1 MQSHAAGAGRVALL
15 FSSGAISAA
24 AFALLVDVRSVLAL
38 LALAVA
44 LLGFRSTRIWAALPA
59 GMLWFS
65 LHALW
70 HQHDAWP
77 DERAGETVELTGT
90 IIGLPEQRD
99 GRVRLEFKPDAEGRR
114 AGAPGRI
121 LLSWY
126 RPLEW
131 FRPGETWRLSVT
143 LTPPHGRV
151 NPGLF
156 DYHRYLVA
164 RGIGALGRIQS
175 AALES
180 GSGPLAAPDRFRQRL
195 ANWLQAE
202 TVSLDAAALHR
213 ALTVG
218 DRTAMSPEL
227 AERLRRTGT
236 AHLLSIS
243 GLHVGMVAGLAGL
256 LAGLLATPLIRFR
269 GVPDRKRVM
278 LLAGLV
284 AAFGYA
290 LLAGFSLPTV
300 RALVMLLAG
309 FGAML
314 WRRGIQP
321 GRALLTALAAVLLI
335 DPMAPLAIGFW
346 LSFAAVAVLIW
357 AFSGRSR
364 GTGWLRGLITAQVVI
379 AIGLLP
385 LNIGI
390 FQQWAPTALVANLV
404 AIPLVGLWI
413 LPCLLAA
420 LALFAL
426 GLPAGF
432 MVALSEH
439 GLELFLGMLD
449 GLTGAD
455 RWLAGLS
462 APALPAPG
470 LAAIVIAAVGALWL
484 LAPRGWPM
492 RPLGAVLLLPLLWP
506 AGRGPGSDPGE
517 FELMIPDLGDGQAV
531 IVRTA
536 SSVLLYGTGP
546 GDGAERSLVPGT
558 IAPLVRQGGRDAVD
572 SVIVPYGHRDFA
584 GGLAE
589 VKRRWPGADVIT
601 PDGSG
606 DSRCVEESRW
616 MVDGVGFR
624 FLHPSAALPDLGG
637 DSSCVLEIRSSFGS
651 VLLTGGIGANVTR
664 RLAMRQSLR
673 PVDVLIMPRF
683 GRVDGLDAGW
693 LSALSPTIGIATVSA
708 FNRRG
713 MPHPESRAML
723 RDAGGRLLS
732 TGDCGALSIRF
743 EAGANPLVLSEVSAR
758 PRFWRNSAN
767 CAASVADRR

>member
-1 MQSHAAGAGRVALL
+1 MQANAGRWGRFALL
-15 FSSGAISAA
+15 FCGGAISAA
-24 AFALLVDVRSVLAL
+24 ALAFLVGVPSALAL
-38 LALAVA
+38 LALGA
-44 LLGFRSTRIWAALPA
+44 LLAAFPSTRIWAALPA

-70 HQHDAWP
+70 YLHDAWP
-77 DERAGETVELTGT
+77 EQRAGEIIAMTGKVV
-90 IIGLPEQRD
+90 GLPEQRD
-99 GRVRLEFKPDAEGRR
+99 GRARLEFRPDAEARR
-114 AGAPGRI
+114 AGAPARI

-131 FRPGETWRLSVT
+131 FRPGETWRIEAALA
-143 LTPPHGRV
+143 PPNGRS

-164 RGIGALGRIQS
+164 RGIGALGRIESAERQS
-175 AALES
+175 A
-180 GSGPLAAPDRFRQRL
+180 SGPASAPDRFRQRL

-202 TVSLDAAALHR
+202 TVNLDAAALHR

-227 AERLRRTGT
+227 GERLRRTGT

-256 LAGLLATPLIRFR
+256 LAGLLATPLVRLR
-269 GVPDRKRVM
+269 GWPDRKRAM
-278 LLAGLV
+278 LVTGLI

-300 RALVMLLAG
+300 RALVMLMAG

-321 GRALLTALAAVLLI
+321 GRALLTALTAVLLI

-364 GTGWLRGLITAQVVI
+364 GKGWLRGLVTAQVVI

-390 FQQWAPTALVANLV
+390 FQQWAPTALAANLV
-404 AIPLVGLWI
+404 AIPLVGFWI

-420 LALFAL
+420 LGLFAL

-432 MVALSEH
+432 MVALSER
-439 GLELFLGMLD
+439 GLELFLVMLD
-449 GLTGAD
+449 GLAAAD
-455 RWLAGLS
+455 QWVAALS

-470 LAAIVIAAVGALWL
+470 LAAIVIAGIGALWL

-506 AGRGPGSDPGE
+506 AGRGPGPGE
-517 FELMIPDLGDGQAV
+517 FELTVPDLGDGQAV

-536 SSVLLYGTGP
+536 SRVLLYGTGP
-546 GDGAERSLVPGT
+546 GDGAERSLVAGT
-558 IAPLVRQGGRDAVD
+558 IAPLVRQGGRAEVD
-572 SVIVPYGHRDFA
+572 RIIVPYGHRDYA

-589 VKRRWPGADVIT
+589 ARREWPDARVIA

-606 DSRCVEESRW
+606 DDRCTEGTQW
-616 MVDGVGFR
+616 TVDGVRFS

-637 DSSCVLEIRSSFGS
+637 DSSCVLEISSPFGS
-651 VLLTGGIGANVTR
+651 ALLTGGIGVNVVR
-664 RLAMRQSLR
+664 RLTARGSSR
-673 PVDVLIMPRF
+673 PADVLLLPRF
-683 GRVDGLDAGW
+683 GHVESLTPDW
-693 LSALSPTIGIATVSA
+693 LAAVSPKIGIATVSA
-708 FNRRG
+708 YNRRG
-713 MPHPESRAML
+713 LPHARSRAML
-723 RDAGGRLLS
+723 TEAGGRLLT
-732 TGDCGALSIRF
+732 TGDCGALSLRF
-743 EAGANPLVLSEVSAR
+743 GAVDGLRTSVELSAR
-758 PRFWRNSAN
+758 PRFWRSSAN
-767 CAASVADRR
+767 CAASIVDPQ

>member
-1 MQSHAAGAGRVALL
+1 MQSTAARAGRVALL
-15 FSSGAISAA
+15 FCGGAVSAA
-24 AFALLVDVRSVLAL
+24 AFALLVDARSVVALIGLVAAL
-38 LALAVA
+38 LA
-44 LLGFRSTRIWAALPA
+44 FPSTRPWAALPA

-65 LHALW
+65 LNALW
-70 HQHDAWP
+70 YQHDAWP
-77 DERAGETVELTGT
+77 DGRAGETVELTGT
-90 IIGLPEQRD
+90 IVGLPEQRD
-99 GRVRLEFKPDAEGRR
+99 GRARLEFKPDADGRR
-114 AGAPGRI
+114 AGAPARV

-131 FRPGETWRLSVT
+131 FRPGETWRLSVM
-143 LTPPHGRV
+143 LEPPHGRA

-164 RGIGALGRIQS
+164 RGIGALGSIRS
-175 AALES
+175 AERLS
-180 GSGPLAAPDRFRQRL
+180 PSGPAAAPDRFRQRL

-227 AERLRRTGT
+227 SERLRLTGT

-256 LAGLLATPLIRFR
+256 LAGLLATPLIRLR
-269 GVPDRKRVM
+269 GFPDRKRVM
-278 LLAGLV
+278 LVTGLV

-300 RALVMLLAG
+300 RALVMLMAG

-321 GRALLTALAAVLLI
+321 GRALLTALAAVLVI

-364 GTGWLRGLITAQVVI
+364 GTGWLGGLVQAQVVI

-390 FQQWAPTALVANLV
+390 FQQWAPTALAANLV

-432 MVALSEH
+432 MVALSER
-439 GLELFLGMLD
+439 GLALFLAMLD
-449 GLTGAD
+449 GLTGANS
-455 RWLAGLS
+455 WFVALS

-470 LAAIVIAAVGALWL
+470 LAAIVIAAVGALWM

-506 AGRGPGSDPGE
+506 AGRGPAPGE
-517 FELMIPDLGDGQAV
+517 FELTVPDLGDGQAV

-536 SSVLLYGTGP
+536 GTVLLYGTGP
-546 GDGAERSLVPGT
+546 GDGAERSLVSGT
-558 IAPLVRQGGRDAVD
+558 IAPLVRQGGRSEVER
-572 SVIVPYGHRDFA
+572 IVVPFRHRDYA

-589 VKRRWPGADVIT
+589 AERQWPDAEVIV
-601 PDGSG
+601 PGGDG
-606 DSRCVEESRW
+606 DRRCVESAGW
-616 MVDGVGFR
+616 TIDGVEFT

-637 DSSCVLEIRSSFGS
+637 DSSCVLEIRSKFGS
-651 VLLTGGIGANVTR
+651 ALLTGGIGAAVIR
-664 RLAMRQSLR
+664 RLTARESVR
-673 PVDVLIMPRF
+673 PVDVLVLPRF
-683 GRVDGLDAGW
+683 GHADGLDRDW
-693 LSALSPTIGIATVSA
+693 LTALSPAIGVATVSA

-713 MPHPESRAML
+713 LPHARSRAL
-723 RDAGGRLLS
+723 LTGAGGRLLT
-732 TGDCGALSIRF
+732 TGDCGALSLRF
-743 EAGANPLVLSEVSAR
+743 GADDGLRASAELSNQR
-758 PRFWRNSAN
+758 RFWRPDVD
-767 CAASVADRR
+767 CAASRLGGR

>member
-1 MQSHAAGAGRVALL
+1 MQLRASRAGPIALL
-15 FSSGAISAA
+15 LCGGAISAA
-24 AFALLVDVRSVLAL
+24 ALAFLVAVPSALAL
-38 LALAVA
+38 LGLAV
-44 LLGFRSTRIWAALPA
+44 LLAVFPSTRIWAALPA

-65 LHALW
+65 LHALSY
-70 HQHDAWP
+70 QHDAWP
-77 DERAGETVELTGT
+77 DERAGETVELTGRVV
-90 IIGLPEQRD
+90 GLPEQRD
-99 GRVRLEFKPDAEGRR
+99 GRVRMEFQPDREARR
-114 AGAPGRI
+114 AGAPALI

-131 FRPGETWRLSVT
+131 FRPGETWRITAT
-143 LTPPHGRV
+143 LEPPNGRA

-164 RGIGALGRIQS
+164 RGIGALGSIRS
-175 AALES
+175 AERLSPA
-180 GSGPLAAPDRFRQRL
+180 GPASAPDRFRQRL
-195 ANWLQAE
+195 ATWLQAE
-202 TVSLDAAALHR
+202 TVNLDAAALHR

-256 LAGLLATPLIRFR
+256 LAGLLATPLLRLF
-269 GVPDRKRVM
+269 GWSDRKRLM
-278 LLAGLV
+278 LIAGLV

-321 GRALLTALAAVLLI
+321 GRALLTALLAVLLL

-364 GTGWLRGLITAQVVI
+364 GKGWVRGLVQAQVVI

-390 FQQWAPTALVANLV
+390 FQQWAPTALAANLV

-413 LPCLLAA
+413 LPCLLGA

-432 MVALSEH
+432 LVALSER
-439 GLELFLGMLD
+439 GLDVFLALLD
-449 GLTGAD
+449 TLTGAD
-455 RWLAGLS
+455 RWVAALS

-470 LAAIVIAAVGALWL
+470 MAAIVIAAVGAFWL
-484 LAPRGWPM
+484 LAPRGWPL
-492 RPLGAVLLLPLLWP
+492 RPAGAVLLLPLLWP
-506 AGRGPGSDPGE
+506 AADRPGPGE
-517 FELMIPDLGDGQAV
+517 FELTVPDLGDGQAV

-536 SSVLLYGTGP
+536 TRVLLYGTGP
-546 GDGAERSLVPGT
+546 GDGDERSLVAGT
-558 IAPLVRQGGRDAVD
+558 IAPLVRQGGSAPVD
-572 SVIVPYGHRDFA
+572 TIVVPFRHRAYA

-589 VKRRWPGADVIT
+589 ARREWPDAEVIA
-601 PDGSG
+601 PDPGG
-606 DSRCVEESRW
+606 DGRCVEGARW
-616 MVDGVGFR
+616 TVDGVEFG

-637 DSSCVLEIRSSFGS
+637 DSSCVLEIRSPNGS
-651 VLLTGGIGANVTR
+651 ALLTGGIGPAVTR
-664 RLAMRQSLR
+664 RLAARDTAR
-673 PVDVLIMPRF
+673 PVDVVVLPRF
-683 GRVDGLDAGW
+683 GHAESLDREWLAG
-693 LSALSPTIGIATVSA
+693 LSPRVAVATVSA

-713 MPHPESRAML
+713 LPHPAGRAMMSE
-723 RDAGGRLLS
+723 AGGRLLT
-732 TGDCGALSIRF
+732 TGDCGALSLGF
-743 EAGANPLVLSEVSAR
+743 GAGMRLETRAELSAR
-758 PRFWRNSAN
+758 RRFWRGSGN
-767 CAASVADRR
+767 CAAHAATLP

>member
-1 MQSHAAGAGRVALL
+1 MQPRAGRGGRVAFL
-15 FSSGAISAA
+15 FCLGAISAA
-24 AFALLVDVRSVLAL
+24 ALTFLVAVSSVLAL
-38 LALAVA
+38 LAIFVALAVIPA
-44 LLGFRSTRIWAALPA
+44 TRIWSALAA

-70 HQHDAWP
+70 YEHDAWP
-77 DERAGETVELTGT
+77 DERAGETVELTGRVV
-90 IIGLPEQRD
+90 GLPEQRD
-99 GRVRLEFKPDAEGRR
+99 GRVRMEFRADAEARR
-114 AGAPGRI
+114 AGAPARI

-131 FRPGETWRLSVT
+131 FRPGEKWRIEAT
-143 LTPPHGRV
+143 LEPPDGRS

-164 RGIGALGRIQS
+164 RGIGAQGRIRS
-175 AALES
+175 AERILP
-180 GSGPLAAPDRFRQRL
+180 SGPGSAPDRFRQRL

-202 TVSLDAAALHR
+202 TVNLDAAALQR

-227 AERLRRTGT
+227 ADRLRSTGT

-256 LAGLLATPLIRFR
+256 LAGLLVTPLLRLR
-269 GVPDRKRVM
+269 GWPDRKRAM
-278 LLAGLV
+278 LVAGLV

-290 LLAGFSLPTV
+290 MLAGFSLPTV
-300 RALVMLLAG
+300 RALVMLMAG

-357 AFSGRSR
+357 AFSGRAR
-364 GTGWLRGLITAQVVI
+364 GTGWFRGLIRAQVVI

-390 FQQWAPTALVANLV
+390 FQQWAPTALAANLV

-413 LPCLLAA
+413 LPCLLGA
-420 LALFAL
+420 LGLFAL

-432 MVALSEH
+432 MVALSER
-439 GLELFLGMLD
+439 GLGLFLAMLD
-449 GLTGAD
+449 ALSDAD
-455 RWLAGLS
+455 RWFAAVS

-470 LAAIVIAAVGALWL
+470 LGAIVIGAVGALWL
-484 LAPRGWPM
+484 LAPRGWPL
-492 RPLGAVLLLPLLWP
+492 RPLGAFLLLPLLWP
-506 AGRGPGSDPGE
+506 AGRGPGPGE
-517 FELMIPDLGDGQAV
+517 FELTVPDLGDGHAV

-536 SSVLLYGTGP
+536 SRVLLYGTGP
-546 GDGAERSLVPGT
+546 GDGAERSLVSGT
-558 IAPLVRQGGRDAVD
+558 VAPLVRQGGRTPVD
-572 SVIVPYGHRDFA
+572 RIVVPFRHRDYA

-589 VKRRWPGADVIT
+589 AMREWPGADVIA
-601 PDGSG
+601 PDGRG
-606 DSRCVEESRW
+606 DGRCIEGTSW
-616 MVDGVGFR
+616 TADGVEFS
-624 FLHPSAALPDLGG
+624 FLHPSAALPELGG
-637 DSSCVLEIRSSFGS
+637 DSSCVLEIRSPFGS
-651 VLLTGGIGANVTR
+651 ALLTGGIGASVIR
-664 RLAMRQSLR
+664 RMMLLEAAR
-673 PVDVLIMPRF
+673 PVDVLVLPRA
-683 GRVDGLDAGW
+683 GHAESLDPEW
-693 LSALSPTIGIATVSA
+693 LAVLSPGIGIATVSA

-713 MPHPESRAML
+713 LPHPRSRQVLA
-723 RDAGGRLLS
+723 DAGARLLT
-732 TGDCGALSIRF
+732 TGDCGALTLRF
-743 EAGANPLVLSEVSAR
+743 EAGEDLRPRAELSAR
-758 PRFWRNSAN
+758 PRFWRRAEN
-767 CAASVADRR
+767 CVASDIDRR

>member
-1 MQSHAAGAGRVALL
+1 MRPRAVRAGRAALL
-15 FSSGAISAA
+15 FCGGALIAA
-24 AFALLVDVRSVLAL
+24 AFAFLVAASPVLVLLGLVLAL
-38 LALAVA
+38 AA
-44 LLGFRSTRIWAALPA
+44 FPSTRIWAAMPA

-70 HQHDAWP
+70 LQQDAWP
-77 DERAGETVELTGT
+77 DERAGETVELTGRVV
-90 IIGLPEQRD
+90 GLPEQRD
-99 GRVRLEFKPDAEGRR
+99 GRVRLEFQPDAEKRR
-114 AGAPGRI
+114 AGAPARI

-131 FRPGETWRLSVT
+131 FQPGERWRIVAT
-143 LTPPHGRV
+143 LEPPNGRA

-164 RGIGALGRIQS
+164 RGIGALGSIKSAERQS
-175 AALES
+175 S
-180 GSGPLAAPDRFRQRL
+180 SGPASAPDRFRQRL

-202 TVSLDAAALHR
+202 TVNLDAAALHR

-227 AERLRRTGT
+227 ADRLRLTGT

-256 LAGLLATPLIRFR
+256 LAGLLATPLLRLR
-269 GVPDRKRVM
+269 GWPDRKRVM
-278 LLAGLV
+278 LVTGLI

-364 GTGWLRGLITAQVVI
+364 GKGWLRGLVQAQFVI

-390 FQQWAPTALVANLV
+390 FQQWAPTALAANLV

-420 LALFAL
+420 LGLFAL

-432 MVALSEH
+432 MVALSER
-439 GLELFLGMLD
+439 GLEVFLAMLD
-449 GLTGAD
+449 VLTGAD
-455 RWLAGLS
+455 RWFAVLS
-462 APALPAPG
+462 APAVPAPG

-484 LAPRGWPM
+484 LAPRGWPL

-506 AGRGPGSDPGE
+506 TADGPGPGE
-517 FELMIPDLGDGQAV
+517 FELTVPDLGEGQAV

-536 SSVLLYGTGP
+536 SRVLLYGTGP
-546 GDGAERSLVPGT
+546 GDGAERSLVAGT
-558 IAPLVRQGGRDAVD
+558 IAPLVRQGGRASVD
-572 SVIVPYGHRDFA
+572 RIIVPFRHRDYA

-589 VKRRWPGADVIT
+589 AGREWPGAEVIA
-601 PDGSG
+601 PDARADG
-606 DSRCVEESRW
+606 RCIEGERW
-616 MVDGVGFR
+616 TVDGVEFS

-637 DSSCVLEIRSSFGS
+637 DSSCVLEIRSPFGS
-651 VLLTGGIGANVTR
+651 ALLSGGIGANVIR
-664 RLAMRQSLR
+664 RLAARESVR
-673 PVDVLIMPRF
+673 PVDVVVLPRF
-683 GRVDGLDAGW
+683 GHAESLDREW
-693 LSALSPTIGIATVSA
+693 LGALSPKVAIATVSA

-713 MPHPESRAML
+713 LPHPRSREML
-723 RDAGGRLLS
+723 TEVGGRLLT
-732 TGDCGALSIRF
+732 TGDCGALSMRF
-743 EAGANPLVLSEVSAR
+743 GAGNSLRASAELSAR

-767 CAASVADRR
+767 CGASGMNQQ

>member
-1 MQSHAAGAGRVALL
+1 MQPRAGRVGGVALL
-15 FSSGAISAA
+15 FCVGAISTAA
-24 AFALLVDVRSVLAL
+24 LPLLVTVWSVL
-38 LALAVA
+38 V
-44 LLGFRSTRIWAALPA
+44 LLGLVVVLVVVPSTRIWAALPA
-59 GMLWFS
+59 GMLWFA
-65 LHALW
+65 LHALGY
-70 HQHDAWP
+70 QHDAWP
-77 DERAGETVELTGT
+77 DERAGETVELAGRVV
-90 IIGLPEQRD
+90 GLPEQRD
-99 GRVRLEFKPDAEGRR
+99 GRLRMEFEPDTEARR
-114 AGAPGRI
+114 AGAPARI

-131 FRPGETWRLSVT
+131 FRPGETWRIVAT
-143 LTPPHGRV
+143 LTPPNGRA

-164 RGIGALGRIQS
+164 RGIGALGSIKSAERQS
-175 AALES
+175 R
-180 GSGPLAAPDRFRQRL
+180 SGPASAPDRFRQRL

-202 TVSLDAAALHR
+202 TVNLDAAALHR

-227 AERLRRTGT
+227 SERLRRTGT

-256 LAGLLATPLIRFR
+256 LAGLLATPLVRLR
-269 GVPDRKRVM
+269 GWQDRRRAM
-278 LLAGLV
+278 LITGLV

-300 RALVMLLAG
+300 RALMMLLAG

-321 GRALLTALAAVLLI
+321 GRALLTALLAVLLI

-364 GTGWLRGLITAQVVI
+364 GKGWLRGLVTAQIVI

-404 AIPLVGLWI
+404 AIPLVGFWI

-432 MVALSEH
+432 MVALSER
-439 GLELFLGMLD
+439 GLQFFLAMLD
-449 GLTGAD
+449 RLTAAD
-455 RWLAGLS
+455 QWFAALG

-484 LAPRGWPM
+484 LAPRGWPL

-506 AGRGPGSDPGE
+506 AGRAPGPGE
-517 FELMIPDLGDGQAV
+517 FELTVPDLGDGQAV
-531 IVRTA
+531 IVRTK
-536 SSVLLYGTGP
+536 SQVLLYGTGP
-546 GDGAERSLVPGT
+546 GDGAERSLVAGT
-558 IAPLVRQGGRDAVD
+558 IAPIVRQGGSAGVD
-572 SVIVPYGHRDFA
+572 RIIVPYGHTDYA

-589 VKRRWPGADVIT
+589 VRREWPDAEIISPDAPGDAACTSGA
-601 PDGSG
+601 
-606 DSRCVEESRW
+606 RW
-616 MVDGVGFR
+616 TVDGVEFT
-624 FLHPSAALPDLGG
+624 FLHPSAALPYLGG
-637 DSSCVLEIRSSFGS
+637 DSSCVLEIRSPNGS
-651 VLLTGGIGANVTR
+651 ALLTGGIGAAVIR
-664 RLAMRQSLR
+664 RLAAHDAAR
-673 PVDVLIMPRF
+673 PVDVVVLPRF
-683 GRVDGLDAGW
+683 GHADSLAPEW
-693 LSALSPTIGIATVSA
+693 LAAVSPGIGIATVSA

-713 MPHPESRAML
+713 LPHPRSREML
-723 RDAGGRLLS
+723 TEAGGYLLT
-732 TGDCGALSIRF
+732 TGDCGALQLRF
-743 EAGANPLVLSEVSAR
+743 GAGRSKRASAELLAR
-758 PRFWRNSAN
+758 PRFWRKPAN
-767 CAASVADRR
+767 CRVPALNLR